1 MKFKVGDRVR
11 IKKTSEICIV
21 VSKNDIYEPEYET
34 ETVNLLNIETERY
47 LGFFTEDDLEL
58 DDSLEQLAVEKF
70 KEELRE
76 KINAKIMLLGMCS
89 DVYVEEEAKNKVIK
103 IKQLKEILKLLEK

>member
-1 MKFKVGDRVR
+1 MKPTFVDLLIISG
-11 IKKTSEICIV
+11 IV
-21 VSKNDIYEPEYET
+21 DKAIN
-34 ETVNLLNIETERY
+34 
-47 LGFFTEDDLEL
+47 LEL
-58 DDSLEQLAVEKF
+58 ENKLAINKY

-103 IKQLKEILKLLEK
+103 IKQLKEILKLLE

>member
-1 MKFKVGDRVR
+1 MKPADDRCEEHGLYLYR
-11 IKKTSEICIV
+11 TGFGWSCKLGCYYCDDPQKIKEGYIRQ
-21 VSKNDIYEPEYET
+21 Y
-34 ETVNLLNIETERY
+34 
-47 LGFFTEDDLEL
+47 
-58 DDSLEQLAVEKF
+58 

-103 IKQLKEILKLLEK
+103 IKQLKEILKLLEE

>member
-1 MKFKVGDRVR
+1 MKPADDRCEEHGVYLYR
-11 IKKTSEICIV
+11 TGFGWSCKLGCYYCDDPQKIKEGYIRQ
-21 VSKNDIYEPEYET
+21 Y
-34 ETVNLLNIETERY
+34 
-47 LGFFTEDDLEL
+47 
-58 DDSLEQLAVEKF
+58 

-103 IKQLKEILKLLEK
+103 IKQLKEILKLLE